1 MIDHA
6 ITPTTFVLT
15 ILLIVVIALVLAL
28 LIERV
33 YPSAIPEL
41 EDITPTL
48 SPEKGD
54 QWVGIVVIVAG
65 VIFLISEYANDWTML
80 CR

>member
-1 MIDHA
+1 MIEHA

-28 LIERV
+28 LIERI
-33 YPSAIPEL
+33 YPSAVPEL

-48 SPEKGD
+48 PPEKGD

-65 VIFLISEYANDWTML
+65 VIFLISEYANDWTTV